1 MKNDLQAPSDT
12 QRHAHETMLR
22 HFALQG
28 EESASDI
35 YRRVAGAL
43 ADTPEQAS
51 RFLHALEAGFTPDG
65 CVSAFAGVDTAMSLV
80 DCFVQPVGD
89 AVTGRDEYGRPGIF
103 TALAEAAETMRLG
116 GTVGYDFSAIR
127 PAGVGVKGAFA
138 EARGPLGFM
147 QVFNQMGNALRG
159 RNGKRL
165 AQMAVLRV
173 DHPDIEAFIDA
184 GAAAGPV
191 PCDEVARDRRGDPLS
206 LSNFNLA
213 VAVTDAFMQ
222 ALMHDRQVELVHEAP
237 PSMECQHR
245 LINGRKI
252 YIHRVVRAREV
263 WDRIM
268 RSNHAG
274 AELGILFIDR
284 AQRDNNLRYAENI
297 VAVGPAGEVPLPPYG
312 ACGAGSVDVARFVID
327 PYTPTAKFQSDA
339 FRAVVR
345 VAVEMLNQV
354 LDKNR
359 WPLSAQMSEAL
370 AKRRIGLSPLGVADA
385 MAMMGMR
392 YGSEEAVGFVDAVMR
407 AMRDEAYAASVD
419 LAQIHGAFP
428 LFDAEHYLAEG
439 SHAARLPGGVKE
451 QIRESGIRNSHL
463 ICVASPN
470 AVALAFAGN
479 ASCGIEPI
487 CAHEYSVRSA
497 TDVDGASQV
506 MVSSRVQ
513 DDLRLRFGM
522 GAAEMGSTFATAQEL
537 TVDDQLT
544 VLAAAAPYVD
554 SALSQTVHVP
564 AGYPLDQFEWIYFKA
579 WSSGL
584 KGLVTVN
591 QYIDIHGHMKTTM
604 P

>member
-1 MKNDLQAPSDT
+1 MKNDIQAPSDT

-22 HFALQG
+22 HFALRG
-28 EESASDI
+28 EESANDI

-43 ADTPEQAS
+43 ADTPEQAR

-65 CVSAFAGVDTAMSLV
+65 GVSAFAGVDTAMSLV
-80 DCFVQPVGD
+80 NCFVQPVGD
-89 AVTGRDEYGRPGIF
+89 AVTGRDDCGRPGIF

-127 PAGVGVKGAFA
+127 PAGAGIKGAYA

-147 QVFNQMGNALRG
+147 QIFNQMGDALRG
-159 RNGKRL
+159 RDGKCL
-165 AQMAVLRV
+165 AQSALLRV

-184 GAAAGPV
+184 GCGAAGHSA
-191 PCDEVARDRRGDPLS
+191 CDEVACDRLGNPRS
-206 LSNFNLA
+206 LSNFNRA

-222 ALMHDRQVELVHEAP
+222 ALMHDQQVELVHEAP

-252 YIHRVVRAREV
+252 YVHRIVRAREV

-284 AQRDNNLRYAENI
+284 AQRDNNLRYAESI
-297 VAVGPAGEVPLPPYG
+297 VATGPAGDVPLPPYG
-312 ACGAGSVDVARFVID
+312 ACGAGSVDVARFVAD
-327 PYTPTAKFQSDA
+327 PFTPTARFQSDE

-359 WPLSAQMSEAL
+359 WPLSAQMSDAL
-370 AKRRIGLSPLGVADA
+370 AKRRIGLGPLGVADA
-385 MAMMGMR
+385 MAMLGMR

-407 AMRDEAYAASVD
+407 AMRDEAYAASVE

-428 LFDAEHYLAEG
+428 LFEADHYLAEG
-439 SHAARLPGGVKE
+439 SSAARLPAGVQE
-451 QIRESGIRNSHL
+451 QIRATGIRNSHL
-463 ICVASPN
+463 ICVAPAD

-479 ASCGIEPI
+479 ASCGIEPVR
-487 CAHEYSVRSA
+487 AHEYNVRPHSDDGSA
-497 TDVDGASQV
+497 PEVKLC
-506 MVSSRVQ
+506 SRVQ
-513 DDLRLRFGM
+513 DDLRIRFGV
-522 GAAEMGSTFATAQEL
+522 GAAEMGATYATALDL
-537 TVDDQLT
+537 TVDDQLA
-544 VLAAAAPYVD
+544 VLAAGAPYVD
-554 SALSQTVHVP
+554 SAISQTVHVP

-584 KGLVTVN
+584 KGLAKVRRL
-591 QYIDIHGHMKTTM
+591 DAAK